1 MGSLE
6 MFSNLSLTA
15 ALFLGALHAFW
26 PGHGKAI
33 LAAFLIG
40 SRGRVIHAIWL
51 GLIIAITH
59 TFTIIALGIIVK
71 LAYGAIMTAVA
82 QPQTPDAEPITV
94 PGAKIM
100 QLIAGALIIIVGI
113 WLIMGRNRI
122 HSHGHHDHHDH
133 HDHEAEDHQGM
144 WRILLLGI
152 SGGMVPCAE
161 GMALLLMA
169 IAAGQTG
176 RGLALVLAFSLGVA
190 IVIITIGIM
199 VCKLTSVAEHLFQRT
214 GKWVH
219 RLPVISGSL
228 IVILGCYSVVRVLI
242 TL

>member
-1 MGSLE
+1 MDSLQ

-26 PGHGKAI
+26 PGHGKAV

-71 LAYGAIMTAVA
+71 LAYGAIMTSVV
-82 QPQTPDAEPITV
+82 QPQPSGAEPIPV

-100 QLIAGALIIIVGI
+100 RLIAGGLIMMVGI
-113 WLIMGRNRI
+113 WLIIGRKRI
-122 HSHGHHDHHDH
+122 HSHEH
-133 HDHEAEDHQGM
+133 HDHEAEHHQGI
-144 WRILLLGI
+144 WQILLLGI
-152 SGGMVPCAE
+152 SGGMVPCPE

-176 RGLALVLAFSLGVA
+176 RGLTLVLAFSLGVA
-190 IVIITIGIM
+190 IVIVTIGIM
-199 VCKLTSVAEHLFQRT
+199 VCKLTSIAEHLFQRT

-219 RLPVISGSL
+219 GLPVISGSL

-242 TL
+242 TF